1 MASDKKTVDLALSE
15 FYEAMER
22 TNAEKIAH
30 ETLAGLSE
38 DSSDSEDFDAESE
51 TEDAEDRP

>member
-1 MASDKKTVDLALSE
+1 MAGEKKVVDLALSG

-30 ETLAGLSE
+30 DLPLLINL
-38 DSSDSEDFDAESE
+38 DF
-51 TEDAEDRP
+51 

>member
-1 MASDKKTVDLALSE
+1 MAGEKVADPTLSG

-30 ETLAGLSE
+30 EKLLGYLRAPVTKGVLM
-38 DSSDSEDFDAESE
+38 
-51 TEDAEDRP
+51 